1 MTPER
6 ERLVRQ
12 SWAQVAPRVEE
23 ASRIFYDR
31 LFELDP
37 AARGLF
43 GRVDMRQQGAKF
55 MAMLGSIIN
64 SLDRAPSLV
73 ADAASLGRR
82 HTAYGVRAEQ
92 YESVG
97 AALIWMLDQMLGPEF
112 TPEVRAAWMETYAI
126 IAAVMKRAAG
136 RGVAAGQ
143 PNG

>member
-12 SWAQVAPRVEE
+12 SWAKVQPHIHE

-37 AARGLF
+37 AARSLF
-43 GRVDMRQQGAKF
+43 GRVDMREQGAKF
-55 MAMLGSIIN
+55 MAMLGSIIS
-64 SLDRAPSLV
+64 SLDRAQSLV
-73 ADAASLGRR
+73 SDAASLGRR
-82 HTAYGVRAEQ
+82 HTAYGVKPEQ

-97 AALIWMLDQMLGPEF
+97 AALIWMLDRMLGPEF

-126 IAAVMKRAAG
+126 VAAVMERAAG
-136 RGVAAGQ
+136 GGVAAGR
-143 PNG
+143 PRG